1 MANQYETLANARQKG
16 IEKYLWND
24 QQGWYADYDLK
35 SHKVR
40 NQLTAAALFPLYVNA
55 AAKDRASKMATAT
68 KTHLLQPGGL
78 NTTSVKSGQQWDA
91 PNGWAPLQWVA
102 TEGLQNYGQKE
113 VAMDISWHF
122 LTNVQHTYDREKK
135 LVEKYDV
142 STTGTGR
149 RWRISITGW
158 LWLDQWRDAENA
170 GFDLPERATV

>member
-68 KTHLLQPGGL
+68 KKTSAATRRPEHHVGEKWTTMGCAKRLGTVAVGRDRRITKLRAKRGGD
-78 NTTSVKSGQQWDA
+78 G
-91 PNGWAPLQWVA
+91 
-102 TEGLQNYGQKE
+102 
-113 VAMDISWHF
+113 H
-122 LTNVQHTYDREKK
+122 
-135 LVEKYDV
+135 
-142 STTGTGR
+142 
-149 RWRISITGW
+149 
-158 LWLDQWRDAENA
+158 
-170 GFDLPERATV
+170 